1 VGASAQHLY
10 VVILGLLLA
19 GLGSGGQ
26 VQAVAILSESV
37 HNKDRGW
44 VQGESV
50 FLDLLSSSF
59 KCS

>member
-26 VQAVAILSESV
+26 VQAVAVLSESF
-37 HNKDRGW
+37 HNEHRGW
-44 VQGESV
+44 VQGGPVS
-50 FLDLLSSSF
+50 LGLLSKF
-59 KCS
+59 QIK